1 MTYEAAAAYLF
12 SLERRGVRLGLDR
25 VVGAFREHGD
35 PQESFPAVLIAGT
48 NGKGSTSV
56 LTASILQVAGLRT
69 GLFTSPHLIDFRER
83 IRVDGAMIAPEAVA
97 DLTERIRGS
106 VERWELSFF
115 EATTLLAF
123 LWFRE
128 RGVQA
133 AAVEV
138 GLGGRLDATR
148 PVRSVVNVVT
158 SIGLDH
164 VKILGETRAAIAGEK
179 AGILRSGVPAAI
191 GVSNAEAVGVLRR
204 RAEEVGSP
212 LHERR
217 RALRVRGIETTADG
231 GRFRVIA
238 RRGQPGP
245 TEELTLDLPLA
256 GPHQIANAA
265 LSVLALSLVPEA
277 IRPAPSAIVEGMRR
291 ARWPGRLSQLSATP
305 PVLADVA
312 HNPDGARYL
321 ARTLAR
327 RGVGSLR
334 LVLGMLQGKDHE
346 GFLRPLAERSIH
358 LHACTPNDERALP
371 GADLAKLAAAHALPT
386 SLHPGPAAAI
396 DAAIAHARPGETI
409 LVTGSFFTVGEVME
423 WMGIAPPDPLWP
435 PAKP

>member
-1 MTYEAAAAYLF
+1 VTYETAAAYLF

-25 VVGAFREHGD
+25 VVGAFREHDD

-56 LTASILQVAGLRT
+56 LTASILQAAGLRT

-83 IRVDGAMIAPEAVA
+83 IRVDGRMIPPDAVM

-106 VERWELSFF
+106 VDRWELSFF

-128 RGVQA
+128 SGVQA

-164 VKILGETRAAIAGEK
+164 VKILGETRGAIAAEK
-179 AGILRSGVPAAI
+179 AGILRSGVPVAI
-191 GVSNAEAVGVLRR
+191 GVANAEAVGVLRR
-204 RAEEVGSP
+204 RAQEVGSP

-217 RALRVRGIETTADG
+217 RALRVRGVETTADG
-231 GRFRVIA
+231 GRFRVVA
-238 RRGQPGP
+238 RPGHPGP
-245 TEELTLDLPLA
+245 ADELTLDLHLA

-265 LSVLALSLVPEA
+265 LSILALSLVPGA
-277 IRPAPSAIVEGMRR
+277 IRPGPAAIVEGVRR
-291 ARWPGRLSQLSATP
+291 ARWPGRLSLISATP
-305 PVLADVA
+305 RVLADVA

-321 ARTLAR
+321 ARTLAM
-327 RGVGSLR
+327 RGERPLR

-346 GFLRPLAERSIH
+346 GFLRPLAERASH
-358 LHACTPNDERALP
+358 VHACTPVDERALP
-371 GADLAKLAAAHALPT
+371 GEELARLALAYGLPA
-386 SLHPGPAAAI
+386 SLHADPAAAI
-396 DAAIAHARPGETI
+396 DAAVTDVRPGETI

-423 WMGIAPPDPLWP
+423 RMGIAPSDPLWP
-435 PAKP
+435 AAAP